1 MEESTS
7 AQVFAIVAP
16 NERIEKIGL
25 APPLEIRGA
34 LQMECN
40 ALIRNVAKFTKQDF
54 ENGEFPTIPPASN
67 GDPILTKVE
76 DSFVQIKLLEIIQS
90 NPPEGYPT
98 MKSLKNGSY
107 ICDIFHIWPNGA
119 VSQFCAF
126 KV

>member
-90 NPPEGYPT
+90 NPPEGVIFVT
-98 MKSLKNGSY
+98 SFIFGRTELFLNFALSKSNFLCRKFQ
-107 ICDIFHIWPNGA
+107 D
-119 VSQFCAF
+119 
-126 KV
+126 